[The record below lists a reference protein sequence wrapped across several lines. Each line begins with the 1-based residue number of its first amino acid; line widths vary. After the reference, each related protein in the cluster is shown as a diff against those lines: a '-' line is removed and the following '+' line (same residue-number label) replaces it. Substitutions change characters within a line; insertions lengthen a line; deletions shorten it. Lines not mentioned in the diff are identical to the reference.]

1 MLEKVYEDGTGTAL
15 QKQAWSL
22 LVELYLTTYQVD
34 KASAMISDDKLADQ
48 VIHTYII
55 SSTISALLVRGLC
68 LPAAT
73 TPSNVFA
80 CVCVFLLIFWLFL
93 VCTCVPVCLCMCA
106 CTCVY
111 LCVLVPCLYVRVI
124 VCACM

>member
-34 KASAMISDDKLADQ
+34 KVSAMISDDKLADQ
-48 VIHTYII
+48 VIHTYIV

-73 TPSNVFA
+73 SPSNVFA
-80 CVCVFLLIFWLFL
+80 SVCVCLSVNFFGYFWCARVHLC
-93 VCTCVPVCLCMCA
+93 VCACVHVPVCI
-106 CTCVY
+106 CV
-111 LCVLVPCLYVRVI
+111 C
-124 VCACM
+124 